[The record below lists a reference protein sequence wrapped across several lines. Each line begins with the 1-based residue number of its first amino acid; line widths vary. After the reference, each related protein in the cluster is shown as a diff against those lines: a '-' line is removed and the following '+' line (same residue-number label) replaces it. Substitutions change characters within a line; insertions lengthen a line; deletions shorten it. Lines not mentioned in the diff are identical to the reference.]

1 VVSLQLEIYPFVPS
15 MGSPDRNGRTEQHIS
30 RRTTLQRMLDLEKKN
45 KVRLPFLLNQKK
57 QLCHLSRQHWI
68 SAEQLSYAGESHA
81 SLSHSKLSSGAY
93 KYSTGPRVES
103 PPATSRIAAHD
114 VEADGESNDHSS
126 LICVNPTPESLL
138 QRDDDEV
145 YHKV

>member
-1 VVSLQLEIYPFVPS
+1 MVNLQLAIYSFVPS
-15 MGSPDRNGRTEQHIS
+15 MGSTDRNGRTEQVIS

-45 KVRLPFLLNQKK
+45 KVRLPIFPNQKK

-68 SAEQLSYAGESHA
+68 SADKLPRAGESHA

-93 KYSTGPRVES
+93 KYSTGSRVES
-103 PPATSRIAAHD
+103 PPPASRIAAHA
-114 VEADGESNDHSS
+114 VEADGESNDYSS
-126 LICVNPTPESLL
+126 LICGNPSPESLF